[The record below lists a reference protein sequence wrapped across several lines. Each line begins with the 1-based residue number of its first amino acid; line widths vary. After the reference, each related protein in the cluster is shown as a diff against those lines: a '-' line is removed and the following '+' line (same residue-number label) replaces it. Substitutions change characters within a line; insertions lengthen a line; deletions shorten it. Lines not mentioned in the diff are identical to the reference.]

1 MVMAQRAVIR
11 ATLWTVAAGFV
22 FPSVAMSHGGQPIV
36 EALVFPGRAVS
47 PDAAEVDSDEVWAL
61 TNNQGLYG
69 GPPGSFRWLCE
80 DAVVRNAGFQ
90 GLVVLDAEKRH
101 WLVATSFG
109 LYRTRDGGCTFEVL
123 PEPLGSQ
130 VSLGLWQH
138 PTRPLEVLVATQNP
152 GEMGDDVWRTTNG
165 GETFTPAGLGI
176 VERARWFL
184 RSEAEPERVYLAHS
198 EGATRSEDGGATWT
212 PITLGPEA
220 LDPVPEEFTLLGTHP
235 SDPDEVWASIE
246 RFPDSTVL
254 RSRDRGATWTPMFTV
269 PDAPTGFAFAP
280 DGRDVLVT
288 TLFEGWRR
296 SADGGD
302 TWETTEETVALVGCL
317 TRWPGSPTLWAC
329 SNVFIRG
336 PWVVGKSED
345 LGRTFTAVLQRY
357 QDISDVWA
365 CPADSTAAEQCA
377 GLCPGQAAGAACDGA
392 DAGPS
397 DDAGPENPVD
407 GSVSVPL
414 DAGPSTP
421 LDVGTD
427 GDGSGGDETGGGASS
442 AGGCGVHPSPRSAH
456 PLFGLGVCV
465 GLALR
470 RIRRSRSRLTARR

>member
-1 MVMAQRAVIR
+1 MVVKQGVAIRAVGY
-11 ATLWTVAAGFV
+11 TLAVGLGMPGVAW
-22 FPSVAMSHGGQPIV
+22 SHGGQPVV

-47 PDAAEVDSDEVWAL
+47 SDAAAVDPEEVWAL

-69 GPPGSFRWLCE
+69 GPAGSFRWLCE

-90 GLVVLDAEKRH
+90 GLVVLDADKRH

-138 PTRPLEVLVATQNP
+138 PTRPAEVLVATQNP
-152 GEMGDDVWRTTNG
+152 GEMGDDVWRTTDG

-184 RSEAEPERVYLAHS
+184 RSEAEPALVYLAHS
-198 EGATRSEDGGATWT
+198 EGAARSEDGGATWT
-212 PITLGPEA
+212 AIALGPEA
-220 LDPVPEEFTLLGTHP
+220 LEPVPEEFTLLGTHP
-235 SDPDEVWASIE
+235 TNADEVWASIE

-254 RSRDRGATWTPMFTV
+254 RSRDRGATWSPMFTV

-302 TWETTEETVALVGCL
+302 TWETTAETVALVGCL
-317 TRWPGSPTLWAC
+317 TRWPGSSTLWAC

-357 QDISDVWA
+357 QDITDVWA

-377 GLCPGQAAGAACDGA
+377 GLCPGQAVGATCDGA

-397 DDAGPENPVD
+397 TDAGPDAAVD
-407 GSVSVPL
+407 GFVSEPL
-414 DAGPSTP
+414 DQGPP
-421 LDVGTD
+421 RPAD
-427 GDGSGGDETGGGASS
+427 GGVDDARSDGEEPEGGGSS
-442 AGGCGVHPSPRSAH
+442 AGGCGVHPSPTSAH

-465 GLALR
+465 GLALHR
-470 RIRRSRSRLTARR
+470 VRRSRSRITARR